1 MKLKMLVEVEV
12 RKDCTR
18 EECLSPSALIEGKAL
33 LLLHSNELGCVLG
46 QVRVIDVVTANA
58 GVTGAELAKRPR

>member
-58 GVTGAELAKRPR
+58 ELTSRRAGD